1 MTGFLLSGGGL
12 LLAGVTLLVGA
23 VLPWLYLSRK
33 RSKRLQAFDGQL
45 ADTLQLIS
53 GSLSAGLSFTQSL
66 DTVVREGSEPVSG
79 EFRRALVEQRLG
91 VDIEEALEGVAQR
104 MESDDF
110 AWVVMAIRIQRR
122 VGGNLAELLL
132 TVAGTLRERE
142 YLRRQVAVLSVEGRL
157 SAWILG
163 GLPPVFVTYLALA
176 RPTYLAPMWQMPL
189 GWVMS
194 STAAVMMLV
203 GVFWMRKSVK
213 VEV

>member
-12 LLAGVTLLVGA
+12 LLAGVALLVGA

-33 RSKRLQAFDGQL
+33 RSKRLKAFDGQL

-132 TVAGTLRERE
+132 TVAGT
-142 YLRRQVAVLSVEGRL
+142 
-157 SAWILG
+157 
-163 GLPPVFVTYLALA
+163 A
-176 RPTYLAPMWQMPL
+176 RA
-189 GWVMS
+189 
-194 STAAVMMLV
+194 
-203 GVFWMRKSVK
+203 
-213 VEV
+213 